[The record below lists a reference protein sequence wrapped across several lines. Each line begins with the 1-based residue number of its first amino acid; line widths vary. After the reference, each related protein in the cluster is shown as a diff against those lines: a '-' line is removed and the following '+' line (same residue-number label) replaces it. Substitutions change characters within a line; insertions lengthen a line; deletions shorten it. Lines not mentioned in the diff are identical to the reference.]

1 MEHVLHANE
10 KPKITQ
16 KIRRL
21 HCSHNFQVELHV
33 RNRGHT
39 IKIMILTR
47 QVLHMRQPILRC
59 AQRAFVAETQSGVGR
74 DKLRSKA
81 ASHNAAAVLL
91 AVAAV
96 GALTASTVTLME
108 ESKYRSRPAQKYES
122 PRSIPVKGAESH
134 HADYNDP
141 PTRPDLPIIPL
152 EEVREHVDE
161 DSMWFTFRGAVYDLT
176 FFKYGHPGGTPVS
189 DL

>member
-1 MEHVLHANE
+1 
-10 KPKITQ
+10 
-16 KIRRL
+16 
-21 HCSHNFQVELHV
+21 
-33 RNRGHT
+33 
-39 IKIMILTR
+39 MIPTR
-47 QVLHMRQPILRC
+47 QVLHLRRPILRC

-74 DKLRSKA
+74 DELRSKA
-81 ASHNAAAVLL
+81 PSHNAAAVLL
-91 AVAAV
+91 AAAAA
-96 GALTASTVTLME
+96 GALTANTVTLTE
-108 ESKYRSRPAQKYES
+108 ESKYRSRPEQKYES

-141 PTRPDLPIIPL
+141 PTRPDLPTISL
-152 EEVREHVDE
+152 EEVREHADE